1 MLLINDHAPKMA
13 KVGLVKGEIEMKK
26 NIILLTFMIVMILTL
41 VLISSAVAAPGA
53 LSAKFSKNAIS
64 CGIYWFNPKWK
75 PIWIEGTGRI
85 IHNVDGGYV
94 MTCDFTLDLNDPD
107 LLSREEFCA
116 ADWAKFM
123 CQGDGALV
131 DNRTT
136 CNIAGDEVHNGTVVA
151 GPSGEGMFVCHV
163 K

>member
-64 CGIYWFNPKWK
+64 CGIYWLNPKWK
-75 PIWIEGTGRI
+75 PIWIEGTGRL

-151 GPSGEGMFVCHV
+151 GPSGQGMFVCHV